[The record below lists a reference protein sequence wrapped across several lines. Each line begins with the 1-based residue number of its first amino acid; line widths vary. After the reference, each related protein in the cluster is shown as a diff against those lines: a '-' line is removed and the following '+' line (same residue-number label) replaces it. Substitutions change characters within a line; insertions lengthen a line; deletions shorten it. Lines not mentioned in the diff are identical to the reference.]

1 MKRFIIVLFI
11 IILIIGSGLLYSR
24 FIATKGLKVKEY
36 KVVNSKITDSY
47 HGLKIIHLT
56 DIHYGSTVNEKE
68 LNNIVDKVN
77 EIKPDIVVMTG
88 DLIDERL
95 SYDKDIII
103 NCLSRIEAKLG
114 KFAVSG
120 NHDIPLDDY
129 NYIIKQ
135 SGFTSLDNKY
145 ELIYSK
151 SNEPIIISGI
161 GYSDED
167 IGIKTEQFDK
177 YISELKTDDIKP
189 IYSILLV
196 HEPDTVDNLDLNK
209 YDLILAGHSHAG
221 QVRLPIIGKLYTPQ
235 GAKKYY
241 DEYYKINNTDLY
253 ISSGLGTSL
262 YKFRLFNK
270 PSFNLGY
277 LFYYIILYI

>member
-1 MKRFIIVLFI
+1 MKKFI
-11 IILIIGSGLLYSR
+11 IILVIIILILGLGLLYSR
-24 FIATKGLKVKEY
+24 FIATSGLKVKEY
-36 KVVNSKITDSY
+36 KVVNNKITDSY
-47 HGLKIIHLT
+47 HGLKIIHLS
-56 DIHYGSTVNEKE
+56 DIHYNSTINEKE

-77 EIKPDIVVMTG
+77 EIKPDIVVLTG

-95 SYDKDIII
+95 SYEKDILI
-103 NCLSRIEAKLG
+103 NCLSKIEAKLG

-129 NYIIKQ
+129 NYIIKE

-151 SNEPIIISGI
+151 TSEPIIISGI
-161 GYSDED
+161 GYGDED
-167 IGIKTEQFDK
+167 IGIKTEQYDK
-177 YISELKTDDIKP
+177 YISELKADDIKP

-209 YDLILAGHSHAG
+209 YDLVLAGHSHGG
-221 QVRLPIIGKLYTPQ
+221 QVRIPFIGKLYTPE

-253 ISSGLGTSL
+253 ISSGLGTSM
-262 YKFRLFNK
+262 YKFRLFNR
-270 PSFNLGY
+270 PSFN
-277 LFYYIILYI
+277 FYRITNK

>member
-1 MKRFIIVLFI
+1 MKKFI
-11 IILIIGSGLLYSR
+11 IILVIIILILGLGLLYSR
-24 FIATKGLKVKEY
+24 FIATSGLKVKEY
-36 KVVNSKITDSY
+36 KVVNNKITDSY
-47 HGLKIIHLT
+47 HGLKIIHLS
-56 DIHYGSTVNEKE
+56 DIHYNSTINEKE

-77 EIKPDIVVMTG
+77 EIKPDIVVLTG

-103 NCLSRIEAKLG
+103 NCLRKIEAKLG
-114 KFAVSG
+114 KFAVNG

-129 NYIIKQ
+129 NYIIKE

-151 SNEPIIISGI
+151 TSEPIIISGI
-161 GYSDED
+161 GYGDED
-167 IGIKTEQFDK
+167 IGIKTEQYDK
-177 YISELKTDDIKP
+177 YISELKADDIKP

-209 YDLILAGHSHAG
+209 YDLVLAGHSHGG
-221 QVRLPIIGKLYTPQ
+221 QVRIPFIGKLYTPE

-253 ISSGLGTSL
+253 ISSGLGTSM
-262 YKFRLFNK
+262 YKFRLFNR
-270 PSFNLGY
+270 PSFN
-277 LFYYIILYI
+277 FYRITNK

>member
-1 MKRFIIVLFI
+1 MKKVIIVLI
-11 IILIIGSGLLYSR
+11 IIVLVIVLCLLYSR
-24 FIATKGLKVKEY
+24 FVATKGLKVKEY
-36 KVVNSKITDSY
+36 KVINSKITDSY
-47 HGLKIIHLT
+47 HGLKIVHLT
-56 DIHYGSTVNEKE
+56 DIHYGSTIFEKE

-77 EIKPDIVVMTG
+77 EIKPDIVVITG
-88 DLIDERL
+88 DLIDDRL

-103 NCLSRIEAKLG
+103 NCLSKIEAKLG
-114 KFAVSG
+114 KYAVSG

-129 NYIIKQ
+129 NYIIKE
-135 SGFTSLDNKY
+135 SEFTSLDNKY

-161 GYSDED
+161 GYGDED

-196 HEPDTVDNLDLNK
+196 HEPDTVDKSDLTK
-209 YDLILAGHSHAG
+209 YDLVLAGHSHGG
-221 QVRLPIIGKLYTPQ
+221 QVRLPFIGKLYTPE
-235 GAKKYY
+235 GSKKYY

-262 YKFRLFNK
+262 YRFRLFNK
-270 PSFNLGY
+270 PSFN
-277 LFYYIILYI
+277 FYRITNK

>member
-1 MKRFIIVLFI
+1 MKKVIIVLTI
-11 IILIIGSGLLYSR
+11 IILTISICVLYSR
-24 FIATKGLKVKEY
+24 FIATSGLKIKEY

-56 DIHYGSTVNEKE
+56 DIHYGSTIYEKE
-68 LNNIVDKVN
+68 LNNIVNKIN
-77 EIKPDIVVMTG
+77 EIKPDIVVLTG
-88 DLIDERL
+88 DLIDERI
-95 SYDKDIII
+95 DFNKDVII
-103 NCLSRIEAKLG
+103 NCLSKIKSNLG
-114 KFAVSG
+114 KYAISG
-120 NHDIPLDDY
+120 NHDIPIDDY
-129 NYIIKQ
+129 NYIIKE

-145 ELIYSK
+145 DLIYSK
-151 SNEPIIISGI
+151 TNEPIIISGI
-161 GYSDED
+161 GYGKED

-177 YISELKTDDIKP
+177 YISELTEDDIKP

-209 YDLILAGHSHAG
+209 YDLILSGHSHGG
-221 QVRLPIIGKLYTPQ
+221 QVRLPFIGKLYTPN

-241 DEYYKINNTDLY
+241 DDYYKINNTDLY

-270 PSFNLGY
+270 PSFN
-277 LFYYIILYI
+277 FYRITNK

>member
-1 MKRFIIVLFI
+1 MKKVIIVLVI
-11 IILIIGSGLLYSR
+11 IVLTISLCLLYSR

-36 KVVNSKITDSY
+36 KVVNSKITESY
-47 HGLKIIHLT
+47 HGLKIVHLT

-77 EIKPDIVVMTG
+77 EIKPDIVVITG

-103 NCLSRIEAKLG
+103 NCLSKIEAKLG
-114 KFAVSG
+114 KYAVSG

-129 NYIIKQ
+129 NYIIKE

-161 GYSDED
+161 GYGEED

-177 YISELKTDDIKP
+177 YISELKNDDIKP

-196 HEPDTVDNLDLNK
+196 HEPDTVDNLDLKK
-209 YDLILAGHSHAG
+209 YDLILAGHSHGG
-221 QVRLPIIGKLYTPQ
+221 QVRLPIIGKLYTPI
-235 GAKKYY
+235 GAKNYY

-262 YKFRLFNK
+262 YRFRLFNK
-270 PSFNLGY
+270 PSFN
-277 LFYYIILYI
+277 FYRITNK

>member
-1 MKRFIIVLFI
+1 MKKFI
-11 IILIIGSGLLYSR
+11 IILVIIILILGLGLLYSR
-24 FIATKGLKVKEY
+24 FIATSGLKVKEY
-36 KVVNSKITDSY
+36 KVVNNKITDSY
-47 HGLKIIHLT
+47 HGLKIIHLS
-56 DIHYGSTVNEKE
+56 DIHYNSTINEKE

-77 EIKPDIVVMTG
+77 EIKPDIVVLTG

-103 NCLSRIEAKLG
+103 NCLSKIEAKLG

-129 NYIIKQ
+129 NYIIKE

-151 SNEPIIISGI
+151 TSERIIISSI
-161 GYSDED
+161 GYGDED
-167 IGIKTEQFDK
+167 IGIKTEQYDK
-177 YISELKTDDIKP
+177 YISELKADDIKP

-221 QVRLPIIGKLYTPQ
+221 QVRLPIIGKLYTPE
-235 GAKKYY
+235 GAKKYC

-270 PSFNLGY
+270 PSFN
-277 LFYYIILYI
+277 FYRITNK

>member
-1 MKRFIIVLFI
+1 MKKVI
-11 IILIIGSGLLYSR
+11 IILVIIILTISLCLLYSR

-95 SYDKDIII
+95 SYDKDTII
-103 NCLSRIEAKLG
+103 NCLSKIEAKLG

-129 NYIIKQ
+129 NYIVKE

-161 GYSDED
+161 GYGDED

-177 YISELKTDDIKP
+177 YISELKADDIKP

-221 QVRLPIIGKLYTPQ
+221 QVRLPIIGKLYTPE

-270 PSFNLGY
+270 PSFN
-277 LFYYIILYI
+277 FYRITNK

>member
-1 MKRFIIVLFI
+1 MKKFI
-11 IILIIGSGLLYSR
+11 IILVIIILILGLGLLYSR
-24 FIATKGLKVKEY
+24 FIATSGLKVKEY
-36 KVVNSKITDSY
+36 KVANNKITDSY
-47 HGLKIIHLT
+47 HGLKIIHLS
-56 DIHYGSTVNEKE
+56 DIHYNSTINEKE

-77 EIKPDIVVMTG
+77 EIKPDIVVLTG

-103 NCLSRIEAKLG
+103 NCLNKIEAKLG

-129 NYIIKQ
+129 NYIIKE

-151 SNEPIIISGI
+151 TSEPIIISGI
-161 GYSDED
+161 GYGDED
-167 IGIKTEQFDK
+167 IGIKTEQYDK
-177 YISELKTDDIKP
+177 YISELKADDIKP

-209 YDLILAGHSHAG
+209 YDLVLAGHSHGG
-221 QVRLPIIGKLYTPQ
+221 QVRIPFIGKLYTPE

-253 ISSGLGTSL
+253 ISSGLGTSM
-262 YKFRLFNK
+262 YKFRLFNR
-270 PSFNLGY
+270 PSFN
-277 LFYYIILYI
+277 FYRITNK

>member
-1 MKRFIIVLFI
+1 MKKFI
-11 IILIIGSGLLYSR
+11 IILVIIILILSLGLLYSR
-24 FIATKGLKVKEY
+24 FIATSGLKVKEY
-36 KVVNSKITDSY
+36 KVANNKITDSY
-47 HGLKIIHLT
+47 HGLKIIHLS
-56 DIHYGSTVNEKE
+56 DIHYNSTINEKE

-77 EIKPDIVVMTG
+77 EIKPDIVVLTG

-103 NCLSRIEAKLG
+103 NCLSKIEAKLG

-129 NYIIKQ
+129 NYIIKE

-151 SNEPIIISGI
+151 TSEPIIISGI
-161 GYSDED
+161 GYGDED
-167 IGIKTEQFDK
+167 IGIKTEQYDK
-177 YISELKTDDIKP
+177 YISELKADDIKP

-209 YDLILAGHSHAG
+209 YDLVLAGHSHGG
-221 QVRLPIIGKLYTPQ
+221 QVRIPFIGKLYTPE

-253 ISSGLGTSL
+253 ISSGLGTSM
-262 YKFRLFNK
+262 YKFRLFNR
-270 PSFNLGY
+270 PSFN
-277 LFYYIILYI
+277 FYRITNK

>member
-1 MKRFIIVLFI
+1 MKKFI
-11 IILIIGSGLLYSR
+11 IILVIIILILGLGLLYSR
-24 FIATKGLKVKEY
+24 FIATSGLKVKEY
-36 KVVNSKITDSY
+36 KVVNNKITDSY
-47 HGLKIIHLT
+47 HGLKIIHLS
-56 DIHYGSTVNEKE
+56 DIHYNSTINEKE

-77 EIKPDIVVMTG
+77 EIKPDIAVLTG

-103 NCLSRIEAKLG
+103 NCLSKIEAKLG

-129 NYIIKQ
+129 NYIIKE

-151 SNEPIIISGI
+151 TSEPIIISGI
-161 GYSDED
+161 GYGDED
-167 IGIKTEQFDK
+167 IGIKTEQYDK
-177 YISELKTDDIKP
+177 YISELKADDIKP

-209 YDLILAGHSHAG
+209 YDLVLAGHSHGG
-221 QVRLPIIGKLYTPQ
+221 QVRIPFIGKLYTPQ

-241 DEYYKINNTDLY
+241 DEYYKISNTDLY
-253 ISSGLGTSL
+253 ISSGLGTSM
-262 YKFRLFNK
+262 YKFRLFNR
-270 PSFNLGY
+270 PSFN
-277 LFYYIILYI
+277 FYRITNK

>member
-1 MKRFIIVLFI
+1 MKKVI
-11 IILIIGSGLLYSR
+11 IILVIIILAISLCLLYSR
-24 FIATKGLKVKEY
+24 FIATKGLKIKEY
-36 KVVNSKITDSY
+36 KIVSSKITDSY

-56 DIHYGSTVNEKE
+56 DIHYCSTVNEKE
-68 LNNIVDKVN
+68 LNNIVNKVN

-103 NCLSRIEAKLG
+103 NYLNKIEAKLG

-120 NHDIPLDDY
+120 NHDIPIDDY
-129 NYIIKQ
+129 NYIIKE

-151 SNEPIIISGI
+151 SNEPIVISGI
-161 GYSDED
+161 GYGDED

-209 YDLILAGHSHAG
+209 YDLILAGHSHGG
-221 QVRLPIIGKLYTPQ
+221 QVRLPIIGKLYTPE

-262 YKFRLFNK
+262 YRFRLFNK
-270 PSFNLGY
+270 PSFN
-277 LFYYIILYI
+277 FYRITNK

>member
-1 MKRFIIVLFI
+1 MKKFI
-11 IILIIGSGLLYSR
+11 IILVIIILILGLGLLYSR
-24 FIATKGLKVKEY
+24 FIATSGLKVKEY
-36 KVVNSKITDSY
+36 KVVNNKITDSY
-47 HGLKIIHLT
+47 HGLKIIHLS
-56 DIHYGSTVNEKE
+56 DIHYNSTINEKE

-77 EIKPDIVVMTG
+77 EIKPDIVVLTG

-103 NCLSRIEAKLG
+103 NCLNKIEAKLG

-129 NYIIKQ
+129 NYIIKE
-135 SGFTSLDNKY
+135 SGFTSLYNKY

-151 SNEPIIISGI
+151 TSEPIIISGI
-161 GYSDED
+161 GYGDED
-167 IGIKTEQFDK
+167 IGIKTEQYDK
-177 YISELKTDDIKP
+177 YISELKADDIKP

-209 YDLILAGHSHAG
+209 YDLVLAGHSHGG
-221 QVRLPIIGKLYTPQ
+221 QVRIPFIGKLYTPE

-253 ISSGLGTSL
+253 ISSGLGTSM
-262 YKFRLFNK
+262 YKFRLFNR
-270 PSFNLGY
+270 PSFN
-277 LFYYIILYI
+277 FYRITNK

>member
-1 MKRFIIVLFI
+1 MKKFI
-11 IILIIGSGLLYSR
+11 IILIIIILILGLGLLYSR
-24 FIATKGLKVKEY
+24 FIATSGLKVKEY
-36 KVVNSKITDSY
+36 KVVNNKITDSY
-47 HGLKIIHLT
+47 HGLKIIHLS
-56 DIHYGSTVNEKE
+56 DIHYNSTINEKE

-77 EIKPDIVVMTG
+77 EIKPDIVVLTG

-103 NCLSRIEAKLG
+103 NCLSKIEAKLG

-129 NYIIKQ
+129 NYIIKE

-151 SNEPIIISGI
+151 TSEPIIISGI
-161 GYSDED
+161 GYGDED
-167 IGIKTEQFDK
+167 IGIKTEQYDK
-177 YISELKTDDIKP
+177 YISELKADDIKP

-209 YDLILAGHSHAG
+209 YDLVLAGHSHGG
-221 QVRLPIIGKLYTPQ
+221 QVRIPFIGKLYTPE

-253 ISSGLGTSL
+253 ISSGLGTSM
-262 YKFRLFNK
+262 YKFRLFNR
-270 PSFNLGY
+270 PSFN
-277 LFYYIILYI
+277 FYRITNK

>member
-1 MKRFIIVLFI
+1 MKKFI
-11 IILIIGSGLLYSR
+11 IILIIIILILGLGLLYSR
-24 FIATKGLKVKEY
+24 FIATSGLKVKEY
-36 KVVNSKITDSY
+36 KVVNNKITDSY
-47 HGLKIIHLT
+47 HGLKIIHLS
-56 DIHYGSTVNEKE
+56 DIHYNSTINEKE

-77 EIKPDIVVMTG
+77 EIKPDIVVLTG

-103 NCLSRIEAKLG
+103 NCLNKIEAKLG

-129 NYIIKQ
+129 NYIIKE

-151 SNEPIIISGI
+151 TSEPIIISGI
-161 GYSDED
+161 GYGDED
-167 IGIKTEQFDK
+167 IGIKTEQYDK
-177 YISELKTDDIKP
+177 YISELKADDIKP

-209 YDLILAGHSHAG
+209 YDLVLAGHSHGG
-221 QVRLPIIGKLYTPQ
+221 QVRIPFIGKLYTPE

-253 ISSGLGTSL
+253 ISSGLGTSM
-262 YKFRLFNK
+262 YKFRLFNR
-270 PSFNLGY
+270 PSFN
-277 LFYYIILYI
+277 FYRITNK

>member
-1 MKRFIIVLFI
+1 MKKVI
-11 IILIIGSGLLYSR
+11 IILVIIILTISLCLLYSR

-56 DIHYGSTVNEKE
+56 DIHYGSTIYEKE

-77 EIKPDIVVMTG
+77 EIQPDIVVMTG

-103 NCLSRIEAKLG
+103 NCLSKIEAKLG

-129 NYIIKQ
+129 NYIIKE

-161 GYSDED
+161 GYGDED

-221 QVRLPIIGKLYTPQ
+221 QVRLPIIGKLYTPE

-262 YKFRLFNK
+262 YRFRLFNK
-270 PSFNLGY
+270 PSFN
-277 LFYYIILYI
+277 FYRITNK

>member
-1 MKRFIIVLFI
+1 MKKFI
-11 IILIIGSGLLYSR
+11 IILIIIILILGLGLLYSR
-24 FIATKGLKVKEY
+24 FIATSGLKVKEY
-36 KVVNSKITDSY
+36 KVVNNKITDSY
-47 HGLKIIHLT
+47 HGLKIIHLS
-56 DIHYGSTVNEKE
+56 DIHYNSTINEKE
-68 LNNIVDKVN
+68 LNNVVDKVN
-77 EIKPDIVVMTG
+77 KIKPDIVVLTG

-103 NCLSRIEAKLG
+103 NCLSKIEAKLE

-129 NYIIKQ
+129 NYIIKE

-145 ELIYSK
+145 ELVYSK

-177 YISELKTDDIKP
+177 YISELTADDIKP

-209 YDLILAGHSHAG
+209 YDLILAGHSHGG
-221 QVRLPIIGKLYTPQ
+221 QVRLPFIGKLYTPE
-235 GAKKYY
+235 GAKNYY

-253 ISSGLGTSL
+253 ISSGLGTSM
-262 YKFRLFNK
+262 YKFRLFNR
-270 PSFNLGY
+270 PSFN
-277 LFYYIILYI
+277 FYRITNK